1 MYAVILA
8 GGGGTRL
15 WPLSRPETPKP
26 FLPLTGDRSLLQ
38 IAVDRIV
45 DHPELPLGRDDVTVV
60 TDRRYASLVREQ
72 VAGVGIVAEPMG
84 RNTAA
89 AVTLATLAIERDP
102 DEVMVVLPADQLIAT
117 DREVVLRRVLAAAAG
132 LAAGAF
138 DIDAPLVT
146 LGIQPT
152 EASTQYGYLIPDFER
167 GERLDDLDVYPLE
180 GFEEKPDQARAVVL
194 QHQPG
199 VAWNAGIFL
208 WRRETIRAA
217 LERHTGLLTLIG
229 PVVGSRTGL
238 ESAYEQ
244 LKPTSIDR
252 AVMEG
257 AAANGRVVMAAMD
270 VGWSDLGGWSALL
283 AAVGASGAG
292 RVIPAGT
299 PAEAGLDDLIVER
312 IDGRLVVSAGPR
324 AILGPSPMALLAGA
338 ATTRPAVEAL
348 VDRVARWEDRA

>member
-38 IAVDRIV
+38 VAVDRIV
-45 DHPELPLGRDDVTVV
+45 DHPELALGRDDVTVV
-60 TDRRYASLVREQ
+60 TDRRYAGLVREQ
-72 VAGVGIVAEPMG
+72 VPGVGIVSEPMG

-102 DEVMVVLPADQLIAT
+102 DEVMVVLPADQLIAPASEGVY
-117 DREVVLRRVLAAAAG
+117 RAVIKGAAG
-132 LAAGAF
+132 LATGAF
-138 DIDAPLVT
+138 DIESPLVT
-146 LGIQPT
+146 LGIAPH
-152 EASTQYGYLIPDFER
+152 EPSTQYGYLIPDFER
-167 GERLDDLDVYPLE
+167 GARIDGLDAYPLDA
-180 GFEEKPDQARAVVL
+180 FEEKPDQARAAAL
-194 QHQPG
+194 QRQPG

-208 WRRETIRAA
+208 WRRETIRAS

-257 AAANGRVVMAAMD
+257 AASSGRVVMAAMD

-283 AAVGASGAG
+283 AAVGAGGAG
-292 RVIPAGT
+292 RVVAAGT
-299 PAEAGLDDLIVER
+299 PAEAGPDDLIVER
-312 IDGRLVVSAGPR
+312 VDGRLAVGAGPR
-324 AILGPSPMALLAGA
+324 AILAPSPTALLAGA
-338 ATTRPAVEAL
+338 ASTRPAVEAL
-348 VDRVARWEDRA
+348 VDRVSAWEGRA

>member
-26 FLPLTGDRSLLQ
+26 FLPLTGERSLLQ

-45 DHPELPLGRDDVTVV
+45 DHPELALGRDDVTVV
-60 TDRRYASLVREQ
+60 TDRRYAGLVQEQ
-72 VAGVGIVAEPMG
+72 VPGVGIVAEPMG

-117 DREVVLRRVLAAAAG
+117 DSDGVYRAVLKGAAG

-138 DIDAPLVT
+138 EIGSPLVT
-146 LGIQPT
+146 LGIAPS
-152 EASTQYGYLIPDFER
+152 EPSTQYGYLIPAFER
-167 GERLDDLDVYPLE
+167 GERIDGLDAYPLE
-180 GFEEKPDQARAVVL
+180 AFEEKPDQQRAAAL
-194 QHQPG
+194 QRQPG
-199 VAWNAGIFL
+199 VAWNAGIFV
-208 WRRETIRAA
+208 WRREAIRAS

-229 PVVGSRTGL
+229 PVVASRTGL
-238 ESAYEQ
+238 EAAYEQ

-257 AAANGRVVMAAMD
+257 AAASGRVVMAAMD

-283 AAVGASGAG
+283 AAVGATGSG

-299 PAEAGLDDLIVER
+299 PAEAGPDDLIVER
-312 IDGRLVVSAGPR
+312 VDGRLAVATGPR
-324 AILGPSPMALLAGA
+324 AILAPSPTALLAGA

-348 VDRVARWEDRA
+348 VERVSAWEGRA